1 MLVCIK
7 QFMASKPYSA
17 VVYSLQSIVY
27 DQIEE
32 KSLNGLMAHNSDA
45 IAK

>member
-7 QFMASKPYSA
+7 QFIAIKPSSA
-17 VVYSLQSIVY
+17 VVYSLQSIAY

-32 KSLNGLMAHNSDA
+32 KSLNGLMAAS
-45 IAK
+45 